1 MDISIAQLPLYCTL
15 TIPDDF
21 LSFSR
26 KKKNPQLAHRSH
38 EFFDASLAPPFPT
51 RSSQRQLLGDETDSR
66 VRERNSPWSRR
77 KCVHIKSDLLS
88 AIYVH
93 VPEAP
98 GSEKVLKGSSCVERK
113 TCYISTFSKTHK
125 HFGVLL
131 VSSLLRF

>member
-1 MDISIAQLPLYCTL
+1 MPSSHCIAYSFSTL
-15 TIPDDF
+15 TLPDDF
-21 LSFSR
+21 MSFSR

-51 RSSQRQLLGDETDSR
+51 RSSQRQLLDDETDSR
-66 VRERNSPWSRR
+66 VRQRR

-93 VPEAP
+93 DSGAS
-98 GSEKVLKGSSCVERK
+98 GSGKVLKERSYVERK
-113 TCYISTFSKTHK
+113 TCYISTFSLTHK

-131 VSSLLRF
+131 VSSPQFSLQM